1 MYVAAILKLWNFNG
15 EDIISDHEF
24 LLPIL
29 NASTVLTNVLE
40 GSWLMQKSFQKL
52 LKWLQYRFTYR
63 VCWSNVLA
71 YLTGTFQNQVN
82 LVLYIKVILY

>member
-52 LKWLQYRFTYR
+52 LKCLQYHFTYR
-63 VCWSNVLA
+63 VCRSNVLA